1 LKNIDKESLMINLK
15 DPRTHFAILAVQ
27 RAAILASVIQEEM
40 VIKAITKDDRS
51 PVTIADFAAQAIVG
65 HLLESNFPGELLVGE
80 EAADV
85 LRANDEKETLDKITS
100 FVRREIPG
108 VDPEAVCDLIDRGV
122 DNPGERYW
130 TLDPI
135 DGTKGFLRG
144 AQYATALAYVEN
156 GVVQLGAL
164 GCPNMRPDLVEDVGG
179 EGALLI
185 ANRGA
190 GSWIAPLR
198 GEISEERFLPLS
210 VSSRSDPA
218 QARLMRSFESGH
230 TNTSLIDAFQQEL
243 GGKADPVRMDSQV
256 KYALLASG
264 NGEIYLRLLSADKL
278 DYREKIWD
286 QAAGS
291 VIVEEAGGTV
301 TDLDGKRLDFS
312 RGRTLKENR
321 GICASNGRLHDQALK
336 ALRGVKA

>member
-1 LKNIDKESLMINLK
+1 MISLK
-15 DPRTHFAILAVQ
+15 DPKIHFALQAVQ
-27 RAAILASVIQEEM
+27 RAAILASDIQEEM
-40 VIKAITKDDRS
+40 VIQAITKDDRS
-51 PVTIADFAAQAIVG
+51 PVTIADFAAQAVVG
-65 HLLESNFPGELLVGE
+65 QLLEDRFPGDLLVGE
-80 EAADV
+80 EAAGV
-85 LRANDEKETLDKITS
+85 LRSSEEKETLERITS
-100 FVRREIPG
+100 FVSREIPG
-108 VDPEAVCDLIDRGV
+108 VDPDGVCDLIDRGV
-122 DNPGERYW
+122 DTPGERYW

-144 AQYATALAYVEN
+144 AQYATALAYVED

-164 GCPNMRPDLVEDVGG
+164 GCPNMGPDLVEEIGG

-185 ANRGA
+185 ASRDD

-198 GEISEERFLPLS
+198 GEISESSFKPLS
-210 VSSRSDPA
+210 VSPQNDPVK
-218 QARLMRSFESGH
+218 ARLMRSFESGH
-230 TNTSLIDAFQQEL
+230 TNTSQIDAFQQEL
-243 GGKADPVRMDSQV
+243 GGEAEPVRMDSQV

-264 NGEIYLRLLSADKL
+264 EGEIYLRLLSADRP

-291 VIVEEAGGTV
+291 IIVEEAGGTV

-321 GICASNGRLHDQALK
+321 GICASNGQLHDQALK
-336 ALRGVKA
+336 ALRGVNA